1 MQALFSQGCR
11 LVLLLVISVI
21 GFVLALWESVPLAF
35 LFWEVVPFL
44 GFRPC
49 WLFGLYFPMLC

>member
-1 MQALFSQGCR
+1 
-11 LVLLLVISVI
+11 
-21 GFVLALWESVPLAF
+21 LALWESVPLAF